1 VDPIPPWSRGA
12 PEPRRAAFLPRRRV
26 RLCVDRSRVGVHRG
40 LDAAETA
47 ADRLLGSAVDV
58 RLAGRSIDP
67 DLR

>member
-1 VDPIPPWSRGA
+1 
-12 PEPRRAAFLPRRRV
+12 
-26 RLCVDRSRVGVHRG
+26 VHRG